1 MKTHPI
7 PAFLVLAA
15 VLAGCGGHPDQAD
28 AAKHHKHEHR
38 PPHGGSAV
46 VLGQEEFHI
55 ELARDAAAGR
65 LPAYVMDGE
74 LENFV
79 RVGMT
84 SFVIRLDTPRS
95 ERSLMF
101 QAVPNPA
108 SGETVGDTSQFEAQ
122 ADWLRTTPT
131 LDAVLP
137 LLTVRTKT
145 YTDVAFN
152 FPKGNDHD

>member
-1 MKTHPI
+1 M
-7 PAFLVLAA
+7 
-15 VLAGCGGHPDQAD
+15 
-28 AAKHHKHEHR
+28 
-38 PPHGGSAV
+38 
-46 VLGQEEFHI
+46 
-55 ELARDAAAGR
+55 
-65 LPAYVMDGE
+65 
-74 LENFV
+74 
-79 RVGMT
+79 
-84 SFVIRLDTPRS
+84 
-95 ERSLMF
+95 
-101 QAVPNPA
+101 PNPA